1 MQFCC
6 ALNGICDSSF
16 FSPLILFPPSTPPS
30 PSSPSPLSTP
40 PQYAQGYLS
49 VRMQQPN
56 NAWVEAWQDAAPFPA
71 YKQKRLFDDTKEA
84 EKVLH
89 SLAGLRVCDV
99 ALSVMP
105 VVLHAALETLG
116 TRQSECVCVCAH
128 VSACQLDLCW
138 ILLSVRREPTAS
150 QCGQSPW

>member
-1 MQFCC
+1 M
-6 ALNGICDSSF
+6 
-16 FSPLILFPPSTPPS
+16 PL
-30 PSSPSPLSTP
+30 
-40 PQYAQGYLS
+40 A
-49 VRMQQPN
+49 
-56 NAWVEAWQDAAPFPA
+56 A

-89 SLAGLRVCDV
+89 SLAGFKVCDV

-116 TRQSECVCVCAH
+116 TRQSECVCVC
-128 VSACQLDLCW
+128 VSVWQMDIRW
-138 ILLSVRREPTAS
+138 ILLSVHREPTAS

>member
-1 MQFCC
+1 
-6 ALNGICDSSF
+6 
-16 FSPLILFPPSTPPS
+16 
-30 PSSPSPLSTP
+30 
-40 PQYAQGYLS
+40 
-49 VRMQQPN
+49 MQQPN
-56 NAWVEAWQDAAPFPA
+56 NAWVEAWQDATPLAA

-116 TRQSECVCVCAH
+116 TRQSECVCVCACIC
-128 VSACQLDLCW
+128 VAAGFMLDTIVCTQGAN
-138 ILLSVRREPTAS
+138 R
-150 QCGQSPW
+150 